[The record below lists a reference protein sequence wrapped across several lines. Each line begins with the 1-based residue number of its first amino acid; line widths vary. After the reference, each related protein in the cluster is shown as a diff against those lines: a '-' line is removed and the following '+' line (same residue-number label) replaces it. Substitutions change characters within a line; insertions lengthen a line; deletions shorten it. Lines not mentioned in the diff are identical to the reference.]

1 MQPYDIAMLAVLLI
15 TTLLGAWKG
24 MAWQIASLASLVASY
39 FVAAR
44 FSGPLAPLFGDQEP
58 LNHFLAML
66 VLYLS
71 TSMVIW
77 LIFRLVA
84 RLIDR
89 VRLKEFDRQVGGLIG
104 ATKGVLLCVVITFF
118 AVTLSAD
125 SRQMVLLSRSGYY
138 ISVLI
143 DRARPIMPDDLRQV
157 LEPYLKR
164 LDDELDP
171 SHPLPPAPPVQAAAA
186 VTATEAA
193 AGK

>member
-1 MQPYDIAMLAVLLI
+1 MQPYDIAMLAVLLV

-44 FSGPLAPLFGDQEP
+44 FSAPLAPMFGDKEP
-58 LNHFLAML
+58 MNRFIAML
-66 VLYLS
+66 VLYLG
-71 TSMVIW
+71 TSLVIW
-77 LIFRLVA
+77 LAFRLVA
-84 RLIDR
+84 SLIDR

-125 SRQMVLLSRSGYY
+125 SRQMVLDSRSGYY

-171 SHPLPPAPPVQAAAA
+171 AHPPLPPVQSVAAPLK
-186 VTATEAA
+186 A
-193 AGK
+193 AGEWD

>member
-15 TTLLGAWKG
+15 ATLLGAWKG

-39 FVAAR
+39 FMALR
-44 FSGPLAPLFGDQEP
+44 FGHTLAPLFGDKEP
-58 LNHFLAML
+58 MNRFIAML
-66 VLYLS
+66 VIYLG

-77 LIFRLVA
+77 LLFRVVA
-84 RLIDR
+84 GLIDR

-125 SRQMVLLSRSGYY
+125 SRKMVLDSRSGHY

-143 DRARPIMPDDLRQV
+143 DRARPMMPDDLRQV

-164 LDDELDP
+164 LDDGLDP
-171 SHPLPPAPPVQAAAA
+171 GSQPLPPVHSAAIGKGL
-186 VTATEAA
+186 
-193 AGK
+193 AGEWD